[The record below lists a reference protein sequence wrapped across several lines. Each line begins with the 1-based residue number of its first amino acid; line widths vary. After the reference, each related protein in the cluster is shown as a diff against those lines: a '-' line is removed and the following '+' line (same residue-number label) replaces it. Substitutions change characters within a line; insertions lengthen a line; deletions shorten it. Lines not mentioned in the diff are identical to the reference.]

1 MDDPKQQQPTYSRER
16 LETAS
21 TQIPQEPPK
30 AAEPSVTEQA
40 EQFSEPLHESHLSS
54 LQEMA
59 GNLRNI
65 SSAGV
70 TGFFKRTWRV
80 WATMAAVVFALIAC
94 VNVAGRVVEWARD
107 ARERRH
113 ELAVATVT
121 PDRLIARCGEAAQD
135 ATKEVFPI
143 VMRTMSYQASGNQ
156 KLVFAFSRTA
166 EEQSDWVFLSMNDAS
181 GSGNYD
187 TADAK
192 IAALPCLDSRK

>member
-1 MDDPKQQQPTYSRER
+1 MDDPKQQQPTYSTER

-21 TQIPQEPPK
+21 TQVPQESAK
-30 AAEPSVTEQA
+30 AAPSSVTEQA
-40 EQFSEPLHESHLSS
+40 AQFSEPLQESHLAS
-54 LQEMA
+54 LLEFA
-59 GNLRNI
+59 RNLRHV
-65 SSAGV
+65 SFAEFD
-70 TGFFKRTWRV
+70 GFLNRTWRV
-80 WATMAAVVFALIAC
+80 WLTMAAVVFALIAT

-121 PDRLIARCGEAAQD
+121 PDRLIARCGAAAQD

-143 VMRTMSYQASGNQ
+143 VMRTMSYQPSGNQ
-156 KLVFAFSRTA
+156 KLIFAFSRTA

-181 GSGNYD
+181 GAGNYD